1 MTCALV
7 IHKFVSM
14 CAPGSKAW
22 CRGRVTMGHLSCQG
36 FVEVAK
42 RAVFEI
48 QKSSH
53 LQPLA
58 ATRVAASGR
67 KWPLGQVAASGRKW
81 PQVAAWTANTSPN
94 GPTLKS
100 LKKNINNCFSR
111 ELHFFQF
118 FLETW
123 GESWNERKEITNR
136 REELKRK
143 DGRNELKG
151 WS

>member
-1 MTCALV
+1 
-7 IHKFVSM
+7 
-14 CAPGSKAW
+14 
-22 CRGRVTMGHLSCQG
+22 MGHLSCQG
-36 FVEVAK
+36 LVEVAK

-67 KWPLGQVAASGRKW
+67 KWP
-81 PQVAAWTANTSPN
+81 QVAAWTANTSPN

-100 LKKNINNCFSR
+100 LKKKINNCFSR

-118 FLETW
+118 FLET
-123 GESWNERKEITNR
+123 
-136 REELKRK
+136 
-143 DGRNELKG
+143 
-151 WS
+151 